1 MLGFDLALAWSW
13 PRAAHAAARFCYSMG
28 GAAARPLAARAQQ
41 AAKYYRIGYLALL
54 PGEDTT
60 LMKPLLERRHELGH
74 AEGKNM
80 LLEYRS
86 AEDHPE
92 RLPELPTELVHASP
106 DVLIAGFGTLAA
118 KAAKAATTT
127 VPIVITSVGDAV
139 GARLITSF
147 NRPGGNVTGVTSQ
160 ARDIQ
165 ARDIVG
171 RRLQILEELIPGN
184 RIVAVLMNPDTPF
197 SMLALQE
204 LRAAADPARQ
214 RLEVFEARNADEV
227 RASVEAAIKVGAA
240 GLLTLD
246 DPLMLSASRQIAAL
260 AARAKLPT
268 IFGSRD
274 FAEAGGLMSYGV
286 DRRQLNRRAAEFVDK
301 ILHGAKPSDLPVE
314 QPTKLELVI
323 NLKTAKALGFQMPD
337 KLIALADEL
346 IE

>member
-1 MLGFDLALAWSW
+1 MRRRDFVTL
-13 PRAAHAAARFCYSMG
+13 MG
-28 GAAARPLAARAQQ
+28 GAAAWPLAARAQQ

-60 LMKPLLERRHELGH
+60 LMKPLLERLHELGH

-92 RLPELPTELVHASP
+92 RLPELATELVQASP

-160 ARDIQ
+160 ARDI
-165 ARDIVG
+165 VG

-184 RIVAVLMNPDTPF
+184 RIVAVLMNPGTPF

-314 QPTKLELVI
+314 QPTKFELVI

>member
-1 MLGFDLALAWSW
+1 MRRRDFITLLGGV
-13 PRAAHAAARFCYSMG
+13 AAAW
-28 GAAARPLAARAQQ
+28 PLAARAQQ
-41 AAKYYRIGYLALL
+41 GAKYYRIGYLALL

-60 LMKPLLERRHELGH
+60 LMKPLLERLHELGY
-74 AEGKNM
+74 AEGKNTIF
-80 LLEYRS
+80 EYRS

-92 RLPELPTELVHASP
+92 RLPELAAELVQTSP

-127 VPIVITSVGDAV
+127 VPIVITSVGDPI
-139 GARLITSF
+139 GAGLITSF
-147 NRPGGNVTGVTSQ
+147 SRPGGNVTGVTSQ
-160 ARDIQ
+160 ARDI
-165 ARDIVG
+165 VG
-171 RRLQILEELIPGN
+171 RRLQMLEELIPAN
-184 RIVAVLMNPDTPF
+184 QIVAVLMNPDTPF

-204 LRAAADPARQ
+204 LRATADPARQ

-227 RASVEAAIKVGAA
+227 RASVEAAIRVGAA
-240 GLLTLD
+240 GLITLD
-246 DPLMLSASRQIAAL
+246 DPLMLSVSRQIAAL
-260 AARAKLPT
+260 AVRAQLPT

-314 QPTKLELVI
+314 QPTKFELII
-323 NLKTAKALGFQMPD
+323 NLKTAKALGLQMPP
-337 KLIALADEL
+337 KLLALADEV

>member
-1 MLGFDLALAWSW
+1 MMM
-13 PRAAHAAARFCYSMG
+13 RSM
-28 GAAARPLAARAQQ
+28 R
-41 AAKYYRIGYLALL
+41 KC
-54 PGEDTT
+54 
-60 LMKPLLERRHELGH
+60 
-74 AEGKNM
+74 
-80 LLEYRS
+80 
-86 AEDHPE
+86 
-92 RLPELPTELVHASP
+92 
-106 DVLIAGFGTLAA
+106 
-118 KAAKAATTT
+118 
-127 VPIVITSVGDAV
+127 SVGDAV

-160 ARDIQ
+160 ARDI
-165 ARDIVG
+165 VG

-184 RIVAVLMNPDTPF
+184 RIVAALMNPDTPF

-314 QPTKLELVI
+314 QPTKFELVI
-323 NLKTAKALGFQMPD
+323 NLKTSKALGFQMPD